1 MSDSLIKE
9 MLIADNFLTL
19 IDNQVQAYK
28 KSQDASPAK
37 KLSSDDLGGLEK
49 AARIFN
55 TLRASARQDGK
66 YQQFGSLDDGDL
78 EKTIAS
84 LEKQN
89 A

>member
-1 MSDSLIKE
+1 MSDNLIKE
-9 MLIADNFLTL
+9 LLIADNFLTL

-28 KSQDASPAK
+28 KAQDANPNK
-37 KLSSDDLGGLEK
+37 KLSGDDLGGLEK

-66 YQQFGSLDDGDL
+66 YQQFGNMDDSSL
-78 EKTIAS
+78 EQTIAD